1 MSERRADAG
10 IWRCSRSPAYRLFA
24 MTPVELVVRSTRVV
38 TPRGIVPAAIT
49 ITDGKIT
56 QIAEPGAEFA
66 AARSIDARDAVVLPG
81 VVDTHVHVN
90 EPGRT
95 EWEGF
100 ETATRAAAAG
110 GVTTIVDMPLNSV
123 PVTTTVDA
131 LERKARVAEGRASVD
146 YAFWGGVI
154 PGNAAE
160 LGPLARAGARG
171 FKCFLV
177 PSGIDEFPAV
187 GESDLRDAMR
197 RIALLG
203 LPLLV
208 HAELPGPIAQAT
220 PAAGSDPRRY
230 STYLG
235 SRPVV
240 AEHEAV
246 GLVLRLC
253 RETGCRVHI
262 VHVSAAATLEAVQ
275 GARRAGLPVTA
286 ETCPHYLTFAAEE
299 IVDGGTAWKCAPPI
313 RDRATRERLWRG
325 LAEGALDLVA
335 SDHSPA
341 PASLKCIESGDF
353 LRAWGGVASLELSLA
368 ATWTGARARG
378 HGLVN
383 LARWLAAAPARLAGL
398 GSKGRIAVGCDA
410 DFVVFEP
417 DAQFTVNPA
426 RLRQRHQITPYA
438 GMTLSGVVRQTFVRG
453 VRVYDDGAFPAGVTG
468 RWTR

>member
-1 MSERRADAG
+1 MPQPPADLVISSNRVATPQGVHAADVVISAG
-10 IWRCSRSPAYRLFA
+10 
-24 MTPVELVVRSTRVV
+24 V
-38 TPRGIVPAAIT
+38 IT
-49 ITDGKIT
+49 AVMEHGTAPD
-56 QIAEPGAEFA
+56 
-66 AARSIDARDAVVLPG
+66 AARRFDVGTAALLPG

-110 GVTTIVDMPLNSV
+110 GVTTIVDMPLNNV

-131 LERKARVAEGRASVD
+131 LELKARAAEGRASVD
-146 YAFWGGVI
+146 YGFWGGVV
-154 PGNAAE
+154 PGNADQ

-187 GESDLRDAMR
+187 AEAELRGAML
-197 RIALLG
+197 RIAPLG

-208 HAELPGPIAQAT
+208 HAELPGPIARAT
-220 PAAGSDPRRY
+220 PPAGSDPRRY
-230 STYLG
+230 ATFLA
-235 SRPVV
+235 SRPPA
-240 AEHEAV
+240 AELEAV
-246 GLVLRLC
+246 DLVLRLC

-262 VHVSAAATLEAVQ
+262 VHVSATGTLEQVRA
-275 GARRAGLPVTA
+275 ARRAGLPVTA

-325 LAEGALDLVA
+325 LADGALDLVA

-341 PASLKCIESGDF
+341 PASLKCTESGDF

-378 HGLVN
+378 HGLAD
-383 LARWLAAAPARLAGL
+383 LARWLAEAPVRLAGL

-410 DFVVFEP
+410 DLVVFEP

-426 RLRQRHQITPYA
+426 RLRQRHRITPYA

-453 VRVYDDGAFPAGVTG
+453 VSVYEDGAFPAGVTG
-468 RWTR
+468 RWKR

>member
-1 MSERRADAG
+1 MAPPPAD
-10 IWRCSRSPAYRLFA
+10 
-24 MTPVELVVRSTRVV
+24 LVISSTRVATPQGVGAADVVITGGVITAV
-38 TPRGIVPAAIT
+38 TEQGSGP
-49 ITDGKIT
+49 D
-56 QIAEPGAEFA
+56 
-66 AARSIDARDAVVLPG
+66 AARRFDVATAALLPG

-123 PVTTTVDA
+123 PVTTTVHA
-131 LERKARVAEGRASVD
+131 LERKARAAERRASVD

-154 PGNAAE
+154 PGNVDE
-160 LGPLARAGARG
+160 LVPLSRAGARG

-187 GESDLRDAMR
+187 GEAELRSAML
-197 RIALLG
+197 RIAPLG

-208 HAELPGPIAQAT
+208 HAELPGPIARAT
-220 PAAGSDPRRY
+220 PPAGSDPRRY
-230 STYLG
+230 ATFLA
-235 SRPVV
+235 SRPPA
-240 AEHEAV
+240 AELEAV
-246 GLVLRLC
+246 DLVLGLC

-262 VHVSAAATLEAVQ
+262 VHVSAAGTLDRVRD
-275 GARRAGLPVTA
+275 ARRAGLPVTA

-299 IVDGGTAWKCAPPI
+299 ISDGGTAWKCAPPI
-313 RDRATRERLWRG
+313 RDRETRERLWQG
-325 LAEGALDLVA
+325 LADGALDLVA

-341 PASLKCIESGDF
+341 PAALKCIESGDF
-353 LRAWGGVASLELSLA
+353 SRAWGGVASLELLLA

-378 HGLVN
+378 HGLAD
-383 LARWLAAAPARLAGL
+383 LARWLAEAPARLAGL

-410 DFVVFEP
+410 DLVVFEP

-426 RLRQRHQITPYA
+426 QLRQRHQITPYA
-438 GMTLSGVVRQTFVRG
+438 RMTLSGVVRQTFVRG
-453 VRVYDDGAFPAGVTG
+453 VSVYEDGAFPAGVTG
-468 RWTR
+468 RWKR

>member
-1 MSERRADAG
+1 VITG
-10 IWRCSRSPAYRLFA
+10 GVI
-24 MTPVELVVRSTRVV
+24 T
-38 TPRGIVPAAIT
+38 AIT
-49 ITDGKIT
+49 EHGTAPD
-56 QIAEPGAEFA
+56 
-66 AARSIDARDAVVLPG
+66 AARRFGVGTAALLPG

-131 LERKARVAEGRASVD
+131 LERKARAAERRASVD

-154 PGNAAE
+154 PGNVDE
-160 LGPLARAGARG
+160 LVPLSRAGARG

-187 GESDLRDAMR
+187 GEAELRDAML
-197 RIALLG
+197 RIAPLG

-208 HAELPGPIAQAT
+208 HAELPGPIARAT
-220 PAAGSDPRRY
+220 PLAGSDPRRY
-230 STYLG
+230 ATFLA
-235 SRPVV
+235 SRPPA
-240 AEHEAV
+240 AELEAV
-246 GLVLRLC
+246 DLVLRLC

-262 VHVSAAATLEAVQ
+262 VHVSATGTLEQVRA
-275 GARRAGLPVTA
+275 ARRAGLPVTA

-313 RDRATRERLWRG
+313 RDRETRERLWQG
-325 LAEGALDLVA
+325 LADGALDLVA

-341 PASLKCIESGDF
+341 PAALKCIGSGDF
-353 LRAWGGVASLELSLA
+353 SRAWGGVASLELSLA

-378 HGLVN
+378 HGLAD
-383 LARWLAAAPARLAGL
+383 LARWLAEAPARLAGL

-410 DFVVFEP
+410 DLVVFEP

-426 RLRQRHQITPYA
+426 QLRQRHQITPYA
-438 GMTLSGVVRQTFVRG
+438 RMTLSGVVRQTFVRG
-453 VRVYDDGAFPAGVTG
+453 VSVYEDGAFPAGVTG
-468 RWTR
+468 RWKR